1 VFLSGAFAPPPV
13 AVAAEEIREG
23 EIPVKKIAVRVTT
36 IAGGLAA
43 LLLAGGA
50 WVFR

>member
-1 VFLSGAFAPPPV
+1 MCPAAGSDRGGGFREGAF
-13 AVAAEEIREG
+13 
-23 EIPVKKIAVRVTT
+23 PVKKIAVRVTT

-50 WVFR
+50 WVTR

>member
-1 VFLSGAFAPPPV
+1 VFLSGAFAPSPV
-13 AVAAEEIREG
+13 AAAAEEIREG

-50 WVFR
+50 WVGR

>member
-1 VFLSGAFAPPPV
+1 VEDFTQG
-13 AVAAEEIREG
+13 G
-23 EIPVKKIAVRVTT
+23 IPVKKIAVRVTT

-50 WVFR
+50 WVGR